1 MNKISVFLVF
11 LIIPFLVFLFL
22 AKTYSETLDL
32 NKFVVDSEE
41 INYNTLEYV
50 DTNIK
55 KPTTDIVGLID
66 KMNNIQQVVFEF
78 NEFYKDFSKT
88 VESSISSSKEQKTLS
103 EDIYEQRITRALGK
117 HIDFYLSNNVEIK
130 VFELKELGYRGY
142 IAKVK
147 LFNPDVFKLSL
158 ARGEKNRL
166 ETTSEAALRT
176 GAVLAIN
183 GGGFGGKMTEDGMGL
198 STIVGGAI
206 VDGVVVEEFVKKPN
220 EDLFFVGINRR
231 GDLVGNVPKSQKDV
245 DKLNAYQGVS
255 FIPILIKNGRKVP
268 LPSAWKKARH
278 PRTIIGQYAN
288 DDLILIV
295 VDGRQGEYS
304 KGITLERLQ
313 DKLLKLGVKDA
324 YNLDGGGST
333 AMYFKNKLLNKPS
346 DGKER
351 PVANNFVILK

>member
-1 MNKISVFLVF
+1 MNKFSVFLVF

-22 AKTYSETLDL
+22 VYSYTENLDI
-32 NKFVVDSEE
+32 NKFSVYSEE
-41 INYNTLEYV
+41 IKYKELSIGEMSIHKPAI
-50 DTNIK
+50 DIK
-55 KPTTDIVGLID
+55 DLVQ
-66 KMNNIQQVVFEF
+66 KMINIQNTVFEF
-78 NEFYKDFSKT
+78 NTFYKEFSKT
-88 VESSISSSKEQKTLS
+88 VDSSISSSKEQKTLS

-117 HIDFYLSNNVEIK
+117 YIDFYLSDNVEIK
-130 VFELKELGYRGY
+130 IFELKELGYRGY

-158 ARGEKNRL
+158 AKGEKNKL
-166 ETTSEAALRT
+166 ETTSEAAIRT

-183 GGGFGGKMTEDGMGL
+183 GGGFGASKKEDGTGISSM
-198 STIVGGAI
+198 VGGAI
-206 VDGVVVEEFVKKPN
+206 VDGVVVEEFKKKQN
-220 EDLFFVGINRR
+220 EDLFFVGINKR
-231 GDLVGNVPKSQKDV
+231 GDLVGSIPNNQKDV
-245 DKLNAYQGVS
+245 DKLNAYQGAS
-255 FIPILIKNGRKVP
+255 FIPILIQHGQKIP
-268 LPSAWKKARH
+268 LPSAWKRARH

-351 PVANNFVILK
+351 PVANNFIILK